1 MEPIKPTAT
10 LTGKIRESA
19 DDGDAAS
26 GTIGSLPFH
35 LTEKILGCI
44 SPLESVRFAAVCR
57 SWAEIISERLARPT
71 PHLFA
76 LEVLDEGLRGA
87 IFSIPIDDGG
97 EDSPAPVVPARL
109 PSTVSD
115 AKHFELCGV
124 LPSGRISFA
133 YKSSLVLV
141 NPATGAV
148 RGIQTYAH
156 RIMYPTEPMFCS
168 GAEAFFIG
176 QSFGRNFSLWW
187 CTEGEW
193 SERKLLLPEDLKCA
207 DDIDLV
213 AYSDGVF
220 YAMQIFGSTYT
231 IDTRAPMPWRLT
243 RLSVPSIR
251 EQLGDRFIRNFHL
264 LESEGEVM
272 FVVRVLATQEPAY
285 SNSFGGYEVYRLD
298 VEGARWVKVERLA
311 GEGWRRP
318 QHLHGIEYFQRI
330 VPLLWC
336 EEDELVEQK
345 LFLPKEFR
353 GTDAIGFVAYANSI
367 FYAVGF
373 YSVTHIIDM
382 RVPLPHCL
390 TRLRAPSILDSRAVL
405 SDLWLSLPPQLPPA

>member
-311 GEGWRRP
+311 GDRALFVSGESSFAVRASETPGCMSNCIYFVVEVYECCYVTWGVYSMEERKV
-318 QHLHGIEYFQRI
+318 LFQRHVGGSPGKYDAARWFLPGVM
-330 VPLLWC
+330 VPLAHRGKKRKNPISSEC
-336 EEDELVEQK
+336 QEEDG
-345 LFLPKEFR
+345 R
-353 GTDAIGFVAYANSI
+353 
-367 FYAVGF
+367 
-373 YSVTHIIDM
+373 
-382 RVPLPHCL
+382 
-390 TRLRAPSILDSRAVL
+390 
-405 SDLWLSLPPQLPPA
+405 